1 MGKGGSSVVYNIPK
15 RTAAWEGRCLGSDIL
30 KQQCS

>member
-1 MGKGGSSVVYNIPK
+1 MGKGGSSVVYNITK
-15 RTAAWEGRCLGSDIL
+15 RTAAWEGHCLGSNIP